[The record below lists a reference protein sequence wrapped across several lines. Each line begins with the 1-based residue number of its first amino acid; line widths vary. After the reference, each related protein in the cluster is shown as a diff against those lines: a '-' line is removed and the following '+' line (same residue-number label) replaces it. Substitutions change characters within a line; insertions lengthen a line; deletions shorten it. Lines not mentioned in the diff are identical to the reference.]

1 MPDPIKVGNV
11 TIHQVVEQEG
21 PFFDMLPFFPTG
33 ALGEKQVHIVDYEL
47 PGVIAATNSSADS
60 GVGSAG
66 FEAFRRDI
74 SMTGAAVELA
84 RLWPLVSSGVPFFDL
99 RGRREWTED

>member
-33 ALGEKQVHIVDYEL
+33 ALGEKQVHIVFMNCRESSR
-47 PGVIAATNSSADS
+47 PQTHQRIAAS
-60 GVGSAG
+60 GVRALRPS
-66 FEAFRRDI
+66 
-74 SMTGAAVELA
+74 GAI
-84 RLWPLVSSGVPFFDL
+84 FQ
-99 RGRREWTED
+99 